1 MINAVIFDM
10 DGVIVDS
17 EPFWRQA
24 KVNAV
29 ARFGGSITE
38 QQTYQSTG
46 LRIDE
51 IAEHWIRHCNL
62 DPDCKQPL
70 CDAILD
76 EVIKQIRSKG
86 KLLPG
91 VRESLQWL
99 ATSDLKVG
107 LASSS
112 PSRLITAVL
121 DIFELKQYFSVQV
134 SAEHL
139 PFGKPHPQVYL
150 EAAGQLNV
158 APHHCLAIEDSVNG
172 LLAAKAAKMVGVCVP
187 EPGQENN
194 PSFGIANYKLAS
206 LNEFISPVFGELLQ
220 ISLPARS
227 AA

>member
-1 MINAVIFDM
+1 MINAIIFDM

-24 KVNAV
+24 KINAV

-51 IAEHWIRHCNL
+51 IAEHWIRYCEL
-62 DPDCKQPL
+62 DPACKQPL

-76 EVIKQIRSKG
+76 EVIKQIKSKG
-86 KLLPG
+86 ELLPG

-99 ATSDLKVG
+99 ATTKLKIG

-112 PSRLITAVL
+112 PSRLIAAVL
-121 DIFELKQYFSVQV
+121 DIFKLNQYFSVQL

-139 PFGKPHPQVYL
+139 AYGKPHPQVYI
-150 EAAGQLNV
+150 EAAKQLGV

-172 LLAAKAAKMVGVCVP
+172 LLAAKSAKMTGICAP

-194 PSFGIANYKLAS
+194 PSFGIADYKLTS
-206 LNEFISPVFGELLQ
+206 LNEFISPVISELLN
-220 ISLPARS
+220 ISLPVRS
-227 AA
+227 VA

>member
-1 MINAVIFDM
+1 MINAIIFDM

-24 KVNAV
+24 KINAV

-38 QQTYQSTG
+38 QQTYQSSG

-51 IAEHWIRHCNL
+51 IAEHWIRHCDL
-62 DPDCKQPL
+62 DPACKQPL

-76 EVIKQIRSKG
+76 EVIKQIKSKG

-99 ATSDLKVG
+99 ATTDLKVG

-112 PSRLITAVL
+112 PSRLIAAVL
-121 DIFELKQYFSVQV
+121 DIFDLKKHFSVQL

-139 PFGKPHPQVYL
+139 EYGKPHPQVYL
-150 EAAGQLNV
+150 QAASQLNV

-172 LLAAKAAKMVGVCVP
+172 LLAAKAAKMTGVCVP

-194 PSFGIANYKLAS
+194 PSFGIADYKLTS
-206 LNEFISPVFGELLQ
+206 LNEFISPVFSELLK
-220 ISLPARS
+220 IALPTRS
-227 AA
+227 IA

>member
-1 MINAVIFDM
+1 MIKAIIYDM

-24 KVNAV
+24 KINAV
-29 ARFGGSITE
+29 ARFGGHITE

-51 IAEHWIRHCNL
+51 IAEHWIAHCGL
-62 DPDCKQPL
+62 DPACKEAL

-76 EVIKQIRSKG
+76 EVIEQIKHNG

-99 ATSDLKVG
+99 SATDLKVG

-121 DIFELKQYFSVQV
+121 NIFNLQQYFSVQV
-134 SAEHL
+134 SAEKL

-150 EAAGQLNV
+150 QAAEQLQV
-158 APHHCLAIEDSVNG
+158 APQHCLAIEDSVNG
-172 LLAAKAAKMVGVCVP
+172 LLAAKAAKMTGVCIP

-194 PSFGIANYKLAS
+194 PSFGIADYQLTS
-206 LNEFISPVFGELLQ
+206 LHEFISPQFSELLN
-220 ISLPARS
+220 ISLPSLSPA
-227 AA
+227 

>member
-1 MINAVIFDM
+1 MIDAIIFDM

-24 KVNAV
+24 KINAV

-38 QQTYQSTG
+38 QQTYQSSG

-51 IAEHWIRHCNL
+51 IAEHWIGHCDL
-62 DPDCKQPL
+62 DPACKQPL

-76 EVIKQIRSKG
+76 EVIKQIKGNG

-99 ATSDLKVG
+99 ATTDLKVG

-112 PSRLITAVL
+112 PSRLIAAVL
-121 DIFELKQYFSVQV
+121 DIFELKQFFSVQV
-134 SAEHL
+134 SAENL

-150 EAAGQLNV
+150 EAASQLKA
-158 APHHCLAIEDSVNG
+158 APHNCLAIEDSVNG
-172 LLAAKAAKMVGVCVP
+172 LLAAKAAKMTGVCIP

-194 PSFGIANYKLAS
+194 PSFGIADYKLAS
-206 LNEFISPVFGELLQ
+206 LTEFISPVFSELLK
-220 ISLPARS
+220 IPLPARS
-227 AA
+227 IA

>member
-1 MINAVIFDM
+1 MIKAIIFDM

-29 ARFGGSITE
+29 ARFGGNITL

-51 IAEHWIRHCNL
+51 IAQHWITHCGL
-62 DPDCKQPL
+62 DPACKQAL

-76 EVIKQIRSKG
+76 EVIEQIKRNG

-91 VRESLQWL
+91 VLDTLQWL
-99 ATSDLKVG
+99 ATTDLKIG

-112 PSRLITAVL
+112 PSRLIAAVL
-121 DIFELKQYFSVQV
+121 EIFNLNQYFSVTV

-139 PFGKPHPQVYL
+139 PLGKPHPQVYL
-150 EAAGQLNV
+150 QAASQLKVEAQQ
-158 APHHCLAIEDSVNG
+158 CLAIEDSVNG
-172 LLAAKAAKMVGVCVP
+172 LLAAKAARMIGVCVP

-194 PSFGIANYKLAS
+194 PSFGIADYKFTS
-206 LNEFISPVFGELLQ
+206 LKEFISPSICHLLH
-220 ISLPARS
+220 IKLPAYT
-227 AA
+227 

>member
-1 MINAVIFDM
+1 MINAIIFDM

-24 KVNAV
+24 KIKAV

-38 QQTYQSTG
+38 QQTYQSAG

-51 IAEHWIRHCNL
+51 IAEYWIAHCDL
-62 DPDCKQPL
+62 DPACKQPL

-76 EVIKQIRSKG
+76 EVIKQIKRKG

-99 ATSDLKVG
+99 ATTGLKVG

-112 PSRLITAVL
+112 PSRLIAAVL
-121 DIFELKQYFSVQV
+121 DIFNLKQFFSVQV
-134 SAEHL
+134 SAENL

-150 EAAGQLNV
+150 EAASQLDV
-158 APHHCLAIEDSVNG
+158 APYHCLAIEDSVNG
-172 LLAAKAAKMVGVCVP
+172 LLAAKAAKMTGVCVP

-194 PSFGIANYKLAS
+194 PGFAIADYKLAS
-206 LNEFISPVFGELLQ
+206 LNKFISPEFCELLK
-220 ISLPARS
+220 IPLPDRSLA
-227 AA
+227 

>member
-1 MINAVIFDM
+1 MIKAIIYDM

-24 KVNAV
+24 KINAV
-29 ARFGGSITE
+29 ARFGGHITE

-51 IAEHWIRHCNL
+51 IAEHWIAHCNL
-62 DPDCKQPL
+62 DPACKQAL

-76 EVIKQIRSKG
+76 EVINQIKDNG

-99 ATSDLKVG
+99 AATDLKVG

-112 PSRLITAVL
+112 PSRLIEAVL
-121 DIFELKQYFSVQV
+121 DIFELNQFFSVQL
-134 SAEHL
+134 SAENL

-150 EAAGQLNV
+150 EAASQLKV
-158 APHHCLAIEDSVNG
+158 APYRCLAIEDSVNG
-172 LLAAKAAKMVGVCVP
+172 LLAAKAAKMTGVCIP

-194 PSFGIANYKLAS
+194 PSFGIADYKLNS
-206 LNEFISPVFGELLQ
+206 LHEFISPKFSELLNIPNPRQ
-220 ISLPARS
+220 DT
-227 AA
+227 

>member
-1 MINAVIFDM
+1 MIKAIIFDM

-29 ARFGGSITE
+29 ARFGGNITL

-51 IAEHWIRHCNL
+51 IAQHWIRHCGL
-62 DPDCKQPL
+62 DPACQQAL
-70 CDAILD
+70 CDTILD
-76 EVIKQIRSKG
+76 EVIEQIKHNG

-91 VRESLQWL
+91 VLESLQWL
-99 ATSDLKVG
+99 ATTELKVG

-112 PSRLITAVL
+112 PSRLIAAVL
-121 DIFELKQYFSVQV
+121 DIFDLNQYISIKV

-139 PFGKPHPQVYL
+139 LLGKPHPQVYL
-150 EAAGQLNV
+150 EAANQLGI
-158 APHHCLAIEDSVNG
+158 AAQQCLAIEDSVNG
-172 LLAAKAAKMVGVCVP
+172 LLAAKAARMVGVCVP

-194 PSFGIANYKLAS
+194 PSFGIADYKFTS
-206 LNEFISPVFGELLQ
+206 LEEFISPTISKLLR
-220 ISLPARS
+220 IKLPA
-227 AA
+227 